1 MFELLSIG
9 GLAVS
14 VSILYYLLETEI
26 NKAIT
31 NNKSN

>member
-1 MFELLSIG
+1 MFELICIG

-14 VSILYYLLETEI
+14 VSILYYLLEPEI
-26 NKAIT
+26 NKDIT